1 MGVASIRL
9 NSVSEVLSLGIKA
22 SKGSSELK
30 TYDSYSD
37 IGAGVQLFWDFDGET
52 DLVLTFRFRE
62 PEGTLEA
69 LTQVGGTYLVS
80 L

>member
-1 MGVASIRL
+1 MGIALIRL

-30 TYDSYSD
+30 TYDSYND
-37 IGAGVQLFWDFDGET
+37 IGDGVQLFWNFDGEA
-52 DLVLTFRFRE
+52 DLVLTFKFRE

-69 LTQVGGTYLVS
+69 VTEVGGTYLVS